1 MNKTTKLAAVLA
13 AGLLF
18 GITGARAAEDGK
30 ALFDSKCAMCHG
42 TNGVAKP
49 MAKGS
54 ANLNDPAWQEKTKIE
69 AIELRVTEGKAP
81 LMKPFKDKLTPEQI
95 KAVAEYVKTLK

>member
-1 MNKTTKLAAVLA
+1 MKKMTKFAALLAV
-13 AGLLF
+13 GVLF
-18 GITGARAAEDGK
+18 GLTAASAAEDGK
-30 ALFDSKCAMCHG
+30 ALFESKCAMCHG
-42 TNGVAKP
+42 KDGVAKP

-54 ANLNDPAWQEKTKIE
+54 ANLNDPAWQAKTKVE
-69 AIELRVTEGKAP
+69 AVEQRVTEGKAP